1 MIKWLFIVE
10 CNMKFLFSALTL
22 SLFSISLSHA
32 NIATV
37 QQNLKK
43 NFPDI
48 PVQSVQTTPLKDIYE
63 VYMGGQIVYTD
74 DDANYFFIGNLIDNK
89 NQKNLTEDSL
99 QKLEKIDVSTLPL
112 DQAIKHVKGNGQRVL
127 YLFSDPD
134 CPYCQRLE
142 KQMASVDNVTIYLFL
157 YPLKGL
163 HPNAEKM
170 ATQIWC
176 AKDQYAAWEDYLL
189 NKKQPTKSASCQTP
203 IQKNLELGKRLKIS
217 GTPTMFIK
225 NGNRITGAV
234 EADELNQLLDKT
246 K

>member
-1 MIKWLFIVE
+1 
-10 CNMKFLFSALTL
+10 MKNLLSVLTL
-22 SLFSISLSHA
+22 SLLGISLSHA
-32 NIATV
+32 SIATV

-63 VYMGGQIVYTD
+63 VYMGGQIVYTN

-89 NQKNLTEDSL
+89 HQKNLTEESL
-99 QKLEKIDVSTLPL
+99 QKLEKIDISTLPL

-157 YPLKGL
+157 YPLKSL
-163 HPNAEKM
+163 HPNAEKI

-176 AKDQYAAWEDYLL
+176 SKDQYSAWENYLL
-189 NKKQPTKSASCQTP
+189 NKKQPIKTTDCQTP

-217 GTPTMFIK
+217 GTPTMFLK
-225 NGNRITGAV
+225 NGNRITGAMD
-234 EADELNQLLDKT
+234 ADELNQLLNESK
-246 K
+246 

>member
-1 MIKWLFIVE
+1 
-10 CNMKFLFSALTL
+10 MKFLFSALTL

-63 VYMGGQIVYTD
+63 VYMGGQIVYTN

-142 KQMASVDNVTIYLFL
+142 KQMASIDNVTIYLFL

-163 HPNAEKM
+163 HPNAENM
-170 ATQIWC
+170 ATKIWC
-176 AKDQYAAWEDYLL
+176 AKDQYAAWENYLL
-189 NKKQPTKSASCQTP
+189 NKKQPTKAASCQTP

-217 GTPTMFIK
+217 GTPTMFLK
-225 NGNRITGAV
+225 NGNRITGAM